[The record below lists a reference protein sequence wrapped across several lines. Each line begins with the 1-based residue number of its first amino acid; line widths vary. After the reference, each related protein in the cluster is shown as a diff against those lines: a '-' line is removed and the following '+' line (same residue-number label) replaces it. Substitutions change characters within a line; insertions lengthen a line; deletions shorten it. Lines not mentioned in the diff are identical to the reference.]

1 MGKIRPAVTTAAN
14 SWTKVSAIPLGILG
28 LAYLAVY
35 SIEVIY
41 SGSPLAVVA
50 TTGSMIIWIIF
61 ALDLV
66 LRAFS
71 ATSVLGFLR
80 NNWLEI
86 ATLALPFVR
95 ILRVFR
101 SVMALRVM
109 RGFVTDRLHA
119 TGFYLVML
127 LPLVWFSGAISVLE
141 AESANPNASIPN
153 IRDALWWSLTT
164 IATVGY
170 GDIYPTTID
179 GKLVAAALMVSGIA
193 LFSASAG
200 MFASWINNSA
210 RKAVVQP

>member
-1 MGKIRPAVTTAAN
+1 MGILRQTLKAAAN
-14 SWTKVSAIPLGILG
+14 SWGKVSPIPLGILG
-28 LAYLAVY
+28 LAYLGVY

-41 SGSPLAVVA
+41 SGSPAAVAA
-50 TTGSMIIWIIF
+50 TTGSMIIWVIF
-61 ALDLV
+61 AADLV

-71 ATSVLGFLR
+71 ASSVRGFLR
-80 NNWLEI
+80 SNWLEI
-86 ATLALPFVR
+86 ATLVLPFVR

-141 AESANPNASIPN
+141 AESANPNASITN

-170 GDIYPTTID
+170 GDIYPTTFD

-200 MFASWINNSA
+200 MFASWINASA
-210 RKAVVQP
+210 RKQVSQT